1 MKMSHKTMTSRE
13 RMLAALGRGV
23 PDRVPATVHQWQAYH
38 LKHFMGGR
46 SDLEAFRYFGLDAA
60 ISVFD
65 ANQGLTT
72 PEWQVE
78 SRRYALD
85 DGNPHNN
92 EGSFRIEYTI
102 TTPEGGLTQLDEGNE
117 QTTWT
122 VQELIKRPEDMLLV
136 KKYLPV
142 PRLEHAIVRARKQA
156 LGEDGILR
164 GFVFGEQGGPWQQ
177 ACCLYGTERMIY
189 ATFDHPAWVHELL
202 QALTDKKLQYI
213 EQSLAGAPF
222 DLVETGGGAASST
235 VISPKIFKDFCLPYD
250 RQLHDALHAVGHK
263 VVYHTCGGMMAILDL
278 IVQNGCD
285 ASETLSPEAVGGDAV
300 PTEIK
305 RLIGGKV
312 CLIGGLDQI
321 NILTGGTPDEVR
333 QTVRRLFEA
342 FGLGGGYMMCVSDH
356 FFEAPPENLRA
367 YAEAARECVY

>member
-1 MKMSHKTMTSRE
+1 MTKHPMTSRE
-13 RMLAALGRGV
+13 RMLTALGRGV

-38 LKHFMGGR
+38 LKHFLGGR

-65 ANQGLTT
+65 VNQGLTT

-78 SRRYALD
+78 SRRYPLE
-85 DGNPHNN
+85 DGN
-92 EGSFRIEYTI
+92 FRLEYTI
-102 TTPEGGLTQLDEGNE
+102 TTPAGVLTQLDEGNE

-122 VQELIKRPEDMLLV
+122 VKELIKRPEDMLLV

-142 PRLEHAIVRARKQA
+142 PLLDHDIVHTRKQA
-156 LGEDGILR
+156 LGDSGILR
-164 GFVFGEQGGPWQQ
+164 GFVFGDQGGPWQQ
-177 ACCLYGTERMIY
+177 ACCLHGTERMIY
-189 ATFDHPAWVHELL
+189 ATFDNPAWVHELL
-202 QALTDKKLQYI
+202 RALTDKKLQYI

-235 VISPKIFKDFCLPYD
+235 VISPMIFKNFCLPYD
-250 RQLHDALHAVGHK
+250 RQLHDALHSVGHK

-300 PTEIK
+300 PAEIK
-305 RLIGGKV
+305 HRIGDKV

-333 QTVRRLFEA
+333 REVRRLFET
-342 FGLGGGYMMCVSDH
+342 FGPGGGYMMCVSDH
-356 FFEAPPENLRA
+356 FFEAPPENLLA